1 MKLVLEIAENCEVD
15 VVFTDVDTIFYKNPF
30 QHDLGRLIRSKRH
43 DYIYQSNFEPTGV
56 EPPARIDASGVIQEQ
71 KATLVFT
78 VLIARAKS

>member
-1 MKLVLEIAENCEVD
+1 MKLVLEIAENCDVD

-43 DYIYQSNFEPTGV
+43 DYIYQSNFEPTGGT
-56 EPPARIDASGVIQEQ
+56 PRTDRCLWVIQEQ

-78 VLIARAKS
+78 ILIARAKS